1 MVFKSK
7 QIVEHFFEKTA
18 SKEFRCRCGKTV
30 KQDTSHGYVNLVNH
44 LSRCTPDYEQQM
56 SRSNS
61 RLPFTSSVSKKA
73 KRNIYSYLNWIIT
86 DGLPFNFVESECT
99 KKYSNLENISRQ
111 SIVKHLARVLQVRV
125 PQAAQSSASF
135 AETILQS
142 KRQKLDEGEF
152 GTLKWI
158 KPTSNIAERFF
169 SKVRNVYTDN
179 RKRLLP
185 MNIESQMFL
194 QANRQLWTPE
204 DVQQF
209 L

>member
-1 MVFKSK
+1 MWSIFLK
-7 QIVEHFFEKTA
+7 KTA
-18 SKEFRCRCGKTV
+18 STEFCCRCGKTV
-30 KQDTSHGYVNLVNH
+30 KPDTSHGYVNLVNH

-73 KRNIYSYLNWIIT
+73 KNIYSYLDWIYT
-86 DGLPFNFVESECT
+86 DGLPFNFV
-99 KKYSNLENISRQ
+99 
-111 SIVKHLARVLQVRV
+111 
-125 PQAAQSSASF
+125 
-135 AETILQS
+135 
-142 KRQKLDEGEF
+142 DEGDF
-152 GTLKWI
+152 GTLKCVSFMLAVLFQHYVGCI

>member
-1 MVFKSK
+1 M
-7 QIVEHFFEKTA
+7 
-18 SKEFRCRCGKTV
+18 
-30 KQDTSHGYVNLVNH
+30 
-44 LSRCTPDYEQQM
+44 
-56 SRSNS
+56 
-61 RLPFTSSVSKKA
+61 
-73 KRNIYSYLNWIIT
+73 
-86 DGLPFNFVESECT
+86 
-99 KKYSNLENISRQ
+99 
-111 SIVKHLARVLQVRV
+111 VLQVRV